1 MYRQINVHS
10 DDWKFQRIRWITS
23 KESIQSYDLTTVTYG
38 LACAPY
44 LALRTIL
51 QLIEDEGQKF
61 PLAVP
66 CLKQGRYVDN
76 IFGGN
81 DSIEEIQDIIYQL
94 NQLCMA
100 GGFPLQKWAS
110 NDKIILKSLS
120 SDNQNSPHILSS
132 NQDSYVTILGLQWHP
147 SIDSFQFI
155 LDCPIKTSTTKRSIL
170 STIAQLFDPLGFLSP
185 VIIKAKILIQN
196 LWVNKFG
203 RDDSLPSSIADNWII
218 FVNELQDLKS
228 ITIPRWIEIKS
239 KFQVQLHG
247 FCDASIQNH

>member
-1 MYRQINVHS
+1 
-10 DDWKFQRIRWITS
+10 
-23 KESIQSYDLTTVTYG
+23 
-38 LACAPY
+38 
-44 LALRTIL
+44 
-51 QLIEDEGQKF
+51 
-61 PLAVP
+61 
-66 CLKQGRYVDN
+66 
-76 IFGGN
+76 
-81 DSIEEIQDIIYQL
+81 
-94 NQLCMA
+94 MA

-120 SDNQNSPHILSS
+120 SNNQNSPHIFSS

-147 SIDSFQFI
+147 CIDSFQFI
-155 LDCPIKTSTTKRSIL
+155 LDCPIKISTTKRSIL

-203 RDDSLPSSIADNWII
+203 WDDSLPSSIADNWII

-228 ITIPRWIEIKS
+228 ITIPRWIGIKS